1 MGAVVV
7 TNDGVVIV
15 SGSSYYTTTGLATVS
30 ILGDEVVTAGATV
43 VEEGLTIG
51 SVVDDPHIHTVNRI
65 YQDGL
70 ALSHAIG
77 MVQIWSDIID
87 DVPSE
92 SWVVVDTTDTDS
104 WTEVATNDTQTWQ
117 EVA

>member
-1 MGAVVV
+1 M
-7 TNDGVVIV
+7 
-15 SGSSYYTTTGLATVS
+15 
-30 ILGDEVVTAGATV
+30 
-43 VEEGLTIG
+43 
-51 SVVDDPHIHTVNRI
+51 VDDPHIHTVNRI

-77 MVQIWSDIID
+77 TVRVCGNIIE